1 MTSVYGVTFIGARM
15 QILNRLKERSPI
27 AVDPVDTYRAA
38 CYAAKVFFSATELCF
53 VELIELQIY
62 YLIYSSK
69 QFFRSLCKASV

>member
-38 CYAAKVFFSATELCF
+38 CYAAKVYSCARIMFS
-53 VELIELQIY
+53 
-62 YLIYSSK
+62 
-69 QFFRSLCKASV
+69 